1 MCLIVCCVGR
11 AAAGC
16 PRGDGP
22 IQPLTSLSP
31 QRDAL
36 IERRTYQW
44 CSVPSA
50 LQLTDKN
57 QGLVLTEGA
66 PELQHNG
73 KLIDDHGSA
82 SADQGDSCLG
92 CLFLI
97 RLKHFDVVSKVQTCA
112 AQNHALNQY
121 YCLVDQ
127 KKTSLE

>member
-57 QGLVLTEGA
+57 PGLVRTEG
-66 PELQHNG
+66 PLELQHNG

-82 SADQGDSCLG
+82 RADQGDPCLVR
-92 CLFLI
+92 LFLI
-97 RLKHFDVVSKVQTCA
+97 RLKRFSAVSKA
-112 AQNHALNQY
+112 EMMNRALDRY
-121 YCLVDQ
+121 
-127 KKTSLE
+127 